1 MTRLE
6 LHRRLIEL
14 GTAIATGG
22 VSDAYAGAKL
32 WENLLEGTG
41 GGGGAG
47 GKVPNFL
54 PFHGARV
61 AEIARAVIERLN
73 PDEQATIW
81 ALYCAGLHTQQ
92 KQAAS
97 LKIRVPALKARR
109 RKVFVKLLDW
119 FAPGGHALRT
129 LAAAGHA
136 EMARR
141 ALVCERMA
149 EQARSKAKRDAALK
163 RAAETDQPA
172 FGKRRRVRAG
182 SGA

>member
-22 VSDAYAGAKL
+22 VSDAFAGAKL

-119 FAPGGHALRT
+119 FALGGHALRT

-141 ALVCERMA
+141 ALVCERVA
-149 EQARSKAKRDAALK
+149 EQARMAAAKERRLAAKAARSSPRKALQK
-163 RAAETDQPA
+163 
-172 FGKRRRVRAG
+172 
-182 SGA
+182 

>member
-1 MTRLE
+1 MTRTE
-6 LHRRLIEL
+6 LHARLIEL

-32 WENLLEGTG
+32 WENLIEGTG
-41 GGGGAG
+41 GGVATT
-47 GKVPNFL
+47 GKPPNFL

-73 PDEQATIW
+73 PDEQATVW

-97 LKIRVPALKARR
+97 LKIRVPALKVRK

-119 FAPGGHALRT
+119 FGPGGHALRT
-129 LAAAGHA
+129 LAADGHA

-141 ALVCERMA
+141 ARVVERVT
-149 EQARSKAKRDAALK
+149 EQARLAAAKERQRAARAARANPSKAPHKALQK
-163 RAAETDQPA
+163 
-172 FGKRRRVRAG
+172 
-182 SGA
+182 